1 MSKVWPSLRAV
12 KISNLFKVIPPS
24 MRKTVQSRAEAE
36 GHVGRGMRFVQG
48 TIDTYG
54 VSYFIGARVVGVS
67 LVFALYQAIKMG
79 IDVQPLLDS
88 VGVGQV
94 GTVLADWAGAVV
106 LSSSLYPVSISLTA
120 FVAPALASVRNRVAG
135 ARRDRS

>member
-1 MSKVWPSLRAV
+1 
-12 KISNLFKVIPPS
+12 
-24 MRKTVQSRAEAE
+24 
-36 GHVGRGMRFVQG
+36 
-48 TIDTYG
+48 
-54 VSYFIGARVVGVS
+54 
-67 LVFALYQAIKMG
+67 MG

-135 ARRDRS
+135 ARRDRSLTRKEKINYDKKQ